1 VTWLVCSR
9 LSIERLYRQ
18 SRKRFAASRS
28 KPLDT
33 ELRVHDVCNLPEAER
48 EVDRMNSMRP
58 RERVMKALR
67 HEEPDRVPIDLGG
80 NISSLHVLTCKRL
93 SEFLGVRFEARIMD
107 KVQQAVSPPEQVLQ
121 RFDIDFRRVL
131 LKSGGLQGRP
141 DLGND
146 QYGRPYFI
154 DEWGIKWGKGPLYY
168 DMIDHP
174 LKSASVD
181 DLEAYPWPD
190 GHRQERYD
198 GIEEQAEKLCENT
211 DYAVVGQSLG
221 ASLFEH
227 SWWMRGFENFMLDMH
242 KRPDF
247 ANALLDKLLMIF
259 LAFYE
264 EYLDRIGKYVQ
275 LVQFGD
281 DYGMQMGPIMRPQL
295 FRRYIKPRLTRLYS
309 YVHSRTKAMI
319 LHHSCGSIYS
329 ILDDLIEAGVDV
341 LNPLQPSAFQMN
353 AANIKKNFGDRLCF
367 HGGVDIQRIMPF
379 ETPAG
384 VRREVKRALRAL
396 APGGGYI
403 LAGSHNLQADTP
415 PENVVTLFDAARSYG
430 KYPIYQA

>member
-1 VTWLVCSR
+1 
-9 LSIERLYRQ
+9 
-18 SRKRFAASRS
+18 
-28 KPLDT
+28 
-33 ELRVHDVCNLPEAER
+33 
-48 EVDRMNSMRP
+48 MNSMSP

-67 HEEPDRVPIDLGG
+67 YEEPDRVPIDLGG
-80 NISSLHVLTCKRL
+80 NVSSLHVLAHERL
-93 SEFLGVRFEARIMD
+93 SKFLGVQVGARIID
-107 KVQQAVSPPEQVLQ
+107 KVQQAVSPPEQMLQ
-121 RFDIDFRRVL
+121 RFGIDFRRVL
-131 LKSGGLQGRP
+131 LRSGLLQGRP
-141 DLGND
+141 DLDND
-146 QYGRPYFI
+146 KYGRPYFV

-174 LKSASVD
+174 LKAASVD
-181 DLEAYPWPD
+181 DLETYPWPD
-190 GHRQERYD
+190 PHSEERYD
-198 GIEEQAEKLCENT
+198 GIEEQAQELCENT

-227 SWWMRGFENFMLDMH
+227 SWWMRGFETFMLDMH

-247 ANALLDKLLMIF
+247 ANALLDKLLTTF
-259 LAFYE
+259 LGFYE
-264 EYLDRIGKYVQ
+264 EYLERIGKYVQ

-281 DYGMQMGPIMRPQL
+281 DYGMQTGLIMRPGL
-295 FRRYIKPRLTRLYS
+295 FRQYIKPRLTRLYS
-309 YVHSRTKAMI
+309 YVHNRTRAMI

-353 AANIKKNFGDRLCF
+353 AADIKKDFGNRLCF
-367 HGGVDIQRIMPF
+367 HGGVDIQRVIPF
-379 ETPAG
+379 ESPAG

-415 PENVVTLFDAARSYG
+415 PGNIVALFDAARKYG
-430 KYPIYQA
+430 KYPIDQV